1 MKEFFRELFR
11 TTLYKPN
18 QGRIVRQLTAAGI
31 GIVLLAGVYSL
42 FEYLRFGLRGFP
54 GNWIDWINGW
64 LLYFGLAGLGRN
76 PSTEGWIREFVRYG
90 LPLTLTLIS
99 LWVAY
104 RVVNMPRFADFLI
117 AVEAELHK
125 VSWPT
130 RTEVIR
136 SSIVVLVTIFGL
148 AFVLYTFD
156 FFWRLVFHWLNIL

>member
-1 MKEFFRELFR
+1 MREFWRELFR
-11 TTLYKPN
+11 TNLYKPQ
-18 QGRIVRQLTAAGI
+18 QGRIVRQLTAAGVAV
-31 GIVLLAGVYSL
+31 VLLAGVYNL
-42 FEYLRFGLRGFP
+42 FETFRYGLRAFP
-54 GNWIDWINGW
+54 GNWIEWINGW
-64 LLYFGLAGLGRN
+64 LLYFGLGAIGRS
-76 PSTEGWIREFVRYG
+76 PAAESVIRESVRYG
-90 LPLTLTLIS
+90 IPMILTLLS

-156 FFWRLVFHWLNIL
+156 FFWRLVFYWLNIL